1 MVEACSSD
9 TSNLNMT
16 QIEQKELKPI
26 DIVNIIRTRQ
36 ESMRKLSQK
45 ITLHNS
51 YYVPDKEYP
60 ESHCLPKILKQM
72 PNESDASHS
81 KRVKDYLLIITDE

>member
-1 MVEACSSD
+1 MAEACSSD
-9 TSNLNMT
+9 TSNLNKT

-45 ITLHNS
+45 VTLHKS
-51 YYVPDKEYP
+51 YYVPDKENP
-60 ESHCLPKILKQM
+60 ESHCLPKILK
-72 PNESDASHS
+72 
-81 KRVKDYLLIITDE
+81 